1 MEDVGKVFE
10 QNNLPARF
18 WGLYTEPRHMKK
30 AGGEVVGSLY
40 PCACLLNTDA
50 VIAEVVCSNMCLL
63 RTVDGV

>member
-1 MEDVGKVFE
+1 MGKGSSLSGRVA
-10 QNNLPARF
+10 LF